1 MKIYYTTILIILIFN
16 SFAFSQ
22 RLSKPEKL
30 TEKHFMLKSSKHPL
44 IIQDDNLITFPYHF
58 DTNNIGALDMY
69 FSLKVESFLRL
80 LVNKSDSCKLLIL
93 PVTYENGLK
102 IKSVKYHY
110 FKNKNISERKINVS
124 DISQL
129 TTEKGY
135 FLDFSKVIQDSSAI
149 IDIFLNSESKNKQK
163 LLIILDKEKT
173 YKSYT
178 IQMYIPRIYRYKEGF
193 DKCLSTKIEK
203 DFRGPIIG
211 YDNGIDNGLLSEG
224 LAKVFSKQ
232 FGTEYKPVY
241 CKIDYFSFT
250 SNTICPETF
259 DNIKELVNYSLT
271 SINEITTANTAYK

>member
-1 MKIYYTTILIILIFN
+1 MIFN